1 MASIVDEQAQRGGP
15 NPDPDPNPNPNPIP
29 NPNPN
34 PNPNSSPN
42 PSPNPESQVRRGGFA
57 DNILGLVGLYLQLT
71 ANTALETRSPLLCL
85 ALLLTL
91 GSSGYAVQLLA
102 QSYLELAAAPADA
115 ATAAATSAVPA
126 PTQELSPAV
135 DSVSESGAMTDATG

>member
-1 MASIVDEQAQRGGP
+1 M
-15 NPDPDPNPNPNPIP
+15 
-29 NPNPN
+29 
-34 PNPNSSPN
+34 
-42 PSPNPESQVRRGGFA
+42 
-57 DNILGLVGLYLQLT
+57 
-71 ANTALETRSPLLCL
+71 LCL

-115 ATAAATSAVPA
+115 AAAATSAVPA

-135 DSVSESGAMTDATG
+135 DSVSESGALPVPDDGDATGQG